1 MTANA
6 HTQAIQELL
15 QASTEI
21 HHPLKRGKNLVSG
34 LEQMK
39 ESKDRVLA
47 DSLFGYKFVLF
58 VARPNFLAW
67 KIFRLVH
74 VCHLRKDKITRTVH
88 QCSGDYSRILLNGL
102 QTVNTILRWQFFIL
116 RCSHS
121 PNFQKPRVTP
131 VTWEYHVS
139 WNRNSQTL
147 GFTARRVM

>member
-39 ESKDRVLA
+39 GSKDRDSA

-67 KIFRLVH
+67 KISRLVH
-74 VCHLRKDKITRTVH
+74 VCHLWKDKITKNVH
-88 QCSGDYSRILLNGL
+88 QCSGDYRILLNGF
-102 QTVNTILRWQFFIL
+102 QTVNTILRWQYFIL

-131 VTWEYHVS
+131 VMWEYHVS

-147 GFTARRVM
+147 WVSWPDG